1 MGVSSKMFKC
11 VFVTFLVSSIRIS
24 NTIST
29 KPNIV
34 VILADDLGWN
44 EVSWNNPKIQT
55 PNLKELSD
63 NGVLL
68 TKSYVT
74 PKCSPSRASL
84 LTGIYPWR
92 LGMQRGAVER
102 WQPTGLNSSIP
113 ILPQFLKTA

>member
-1 MGVSSKMFKC
+1 MFCSTVIFASLPCEIMNFRREILVFSKVKNVFCLMIVDEGCNSVSLKMFKC

-55 PNLKELSD
+55 PNLK
-63 NGVLL
+63 V
-68 TKSYVT
+68 
-74 PKCSPSRASL
+74 
-84 LTGIYPWR
+84 
-92 LGMQRGAVER
+92 
-102 WQPTGLNSSIP
+102 
-113 ILPQFLKTA
+113 